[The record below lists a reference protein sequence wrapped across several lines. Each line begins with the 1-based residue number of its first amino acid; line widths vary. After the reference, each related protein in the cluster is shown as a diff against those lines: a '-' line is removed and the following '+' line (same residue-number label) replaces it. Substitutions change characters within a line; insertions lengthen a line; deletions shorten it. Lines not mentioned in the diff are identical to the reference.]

1 MFVSLS
7 SSLIQILL
15 SDLQGLNPE
24 SCVWRTVSS
33 HSSHHPQEVHLAQFS
48 LYVHKSCLKSDSC
61 HFICQPASKLYQ
73 PEVVQCWLSVC
84 YAGPASNPHCINVSC
99 LLGGATRAEKILP
112 IPREIMNFQ
121 IWDLVI
127 PSVNAY
133 HQTQHSNLI
142 MVWLRSSVADGGP
155 TLKQHSGNV
164 SCLSGANR

>member
-24 SCVWRTVSS
+24 SCVWRTLSS

-73 PEVVQCWLSVC
+73 RKVVQCWLTWPSIKPTL
-84 YAGPASNPHCINVSC
+84 YQC
-99 LLGGATRAEKILP
+99 LVFTGWRHKSWENTPDSETNN
-112 IPREIMNFQ
+112 EFQ

-127 PSVNAY
+127 SSVHAY
-133 HQTQHSNLI
+133 HQTQHVNSI
-142 MVWLRSSVADGGP
+142 MVWLRSSVPDDGP
-155 TLKQHSGNV
+155 TIKQHSGNV